1 MTDYEK
7 QQLEQQLTFAQQ
19 VYADLKAAYQSH
31 AANGRAFTHSYKIK
45 DREMTF
51 NSLADLLKALRW
63 WEQEILRPEI
73 ALGKR
78 PGRARRIITRFAE

>member
-1 MTDYEK
+1 
-7 QQLEQQLTFAQQ
+7 
-19 VYADLKAAYQSH
+19 
-31 AANGRAFTHSYKIK
+31 
-45 DREMTF
+45 MTF

-63 WEQEILRPEI
+63 WEQEILRLEI